1 MILCNVDSWLNSN
14 NTCEIINSTITDNC
28 MGRKGPQ
35 DCVSCNARFYLYS
48 DPTQNITQC
57 VNSCNSGYY
66 LDSNNKICKPCSSN
80 CISIEGK

>member
-1 MILCNVDSWLNSN
+1 
-14 NTCEIINSTITDNC
+14 

-80 CISIEGK
+80 CITCYSEYNCTQCNTQNTSPPFCDLRCN